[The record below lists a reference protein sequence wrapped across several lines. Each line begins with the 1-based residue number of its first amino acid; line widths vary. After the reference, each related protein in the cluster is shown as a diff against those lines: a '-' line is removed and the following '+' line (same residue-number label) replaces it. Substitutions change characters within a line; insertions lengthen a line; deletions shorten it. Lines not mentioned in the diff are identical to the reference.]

1 VLVYLTSLR
10 KDLKIGS
17 QNTSERRNFM
27 FELVEDPKYIAKIKM
42 IGVGGAGCNTVNYAT
57 NYGIHGVECISV
69 NTDAQVLKLN
79 KASEKIQV
87 GTNLT
92 QGLGAGGD
100 PEIGR
105 KAAEE
110 SREKIRDVCRDADM
124 VFITCGEGG
133 GTGTGASPIIAEE
146 AKNAGALVVA
156 VVTRPFEYE
165 GIWRMTNADAG
176 IEELKDNVDTLIVIP
191 NQKLIAVAPK
201 DQSIIEAFR
210 LGNMVLFNAI
220 KGIAEMVTKS
230 GLINLDFA
238 DVRTVMVE
246 KGTAVMGLG
255 IGEGENRAVQAA
267 QAAISSPLLDDVS
280 IKGARGLLINITG
293 GQDLTLAETNE
304 AASLITSETD
314 SQPKVITGVVIDEY
328 IGNKVSVMVV
338 ATGIKEKA
346 HEEPIDFGIRR
357 ENLELPTFK
366 RREVRSET
374 KERVYNEN
382 DLEVPT
388 FLRRQ
393 ID

>member
-1 VLVYLTSLR
+1 
-10 KDLKIGS
+10 
-17 QNTSERRNFM
+17 M

-42 IGVGGAGCNTVNYAT
+42 IGVGGAGCNTINYAA
-57 NYGIHGVECISV
+57 NYGIHGVECIAV
-69 NTDAQVLKLN
+69 NTDAQVLKLS
-79 KASEKIQV
+79 KASEKIQI

-110 SREKIRDVCRDADM
+110 SREKIRDVFRDADM
-124 VFITCGEGG
+124 VFVTCGQGG

-146 AKNAGALVVA
+146 AQNAGALVVA

-165 GIWRMTNADAG
+165 GVWRMTNAESG
-176 IEELKDNVDTLIVIP
+176 IDDLKENVDTLIVIP

-255 IGEGENRAVQAA
+255 IGEGENRAIQAA

-280 IKGARGLLINITG
+280 IRGARGLLINITG

-304 AASLITSETD
+304 AASLITGETD

-338 ATGIKEKA
+338 ATGIKEKLR
-346 HEEPIDFGIRR
+346 EEPIDFSSRK
-357 ENLELPTFK
+357 ENLEFPTFK
-366 RREVRSET
+366 RREVRTES
-374 KERVYNEN
+374 KDRIYNEN

>member
-1 VLVYLTSLR
+1 
-10 KDLKIGS
+10 
-17 QNTSERRNFM
+17 M

-42 IGVGGAGCNTVNYAT
+42 IGVGGAGCNTINYAT
-57 NYGIHGVECISV
+57 NYGIHGVECIAL
-69 NTDAQVLKLN
+69 NTDAQVLKVN
-79 KASEKIQV
+79 KANEKIQI

-110 SREKIRDVCRDADM
+110 SREKIRDIFKDADM

-133 GTGTGASPIIAEE
+133 GTGTGGCPIIAEE

-165 GIWRMTNADAG
+165 GVWRMTNAQTG
-176 IEELKDNVDTLIVIP
+176 IEELKENVDTLIVIP

-255 IGEGENRAVQAA
+255 IGEGDNRALQAA
-267 QAAISSPLLDDVS
+267 QSAISSPLLDDVS

-293 GQDLTLAETNE
+293 GHDLTLAETNE
-304 AASLITSETD
+304 AASLITNETD

-338 ATGIKEKA
+338 ATGIKEKVR
-346 HEEPIDFGIRR
+346 EEPIDINLRQ
-357 ENLELPTFK
+357 ENLELPAFK
-366 RREVRSET
+366 RREVKKEG
-374 KERVYNEN
+374 KERIYNEN

>member
-1 VLVYLTSLR
+1 
-10 KDLKIGS
+10 
-17 QNTSERRNFM
+17 M

-42 IGVGGAGCNTVNYAT
+42 IGVGGAGCNTINYAT
-57 NYGIHGVECISV
+57 NYGIHGVECIAV

-79 KASEKIQV
+79 KASEKIQI

-110 SREKIRDVCRDADM
+110 SREKIRDVFRDADM

-156 VVTRPFEYE
+156 VVTRPFDYE
-165 GIWRMTNADAG
+165 GVWRMTNAESG
-176 IEELKDNVDTLIVIP
+176 VEELKEHVDTLIVIP

-255 IGEGENRAVQAA
+255 IGEGENRSLQAA

-304 AASLITSETD
+304 AASLITNETD
-314 SQPKVITGVVIDEY
+314 SHPKVITGVVIDEY

-338 ATGIKEKA
+338 ATGIREKLR
-346 HEEPIDFGIRR
+346 EEPIDFSSRK

-366 RREVRSET
+366 RREVRSEA
-374 KERVYNEN
+374 KEKVYNEN